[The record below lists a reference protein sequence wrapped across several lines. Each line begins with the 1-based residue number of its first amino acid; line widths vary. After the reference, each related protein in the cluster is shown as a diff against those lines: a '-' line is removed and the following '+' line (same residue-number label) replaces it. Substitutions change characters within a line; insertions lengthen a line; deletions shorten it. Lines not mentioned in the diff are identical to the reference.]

1 LLHGLG
7 GTLLRTKVGDRH
19 VVATMREQDLN
30 LGGEQSGHII
40 FRDFTT
46 TGDGLVSALQIIAIA
61 IQTNQPL
68 SELRKILTK
77 FPQELRNI
85 AVRQKL
91 PFEQFPALQ
100 SRLESAEAF
109 LAGKGRVVLRYS
121 GTEPKARLLLE
132 GPDAGQLRSLADD
145 IQGEIQ
151 KALA

>member
-1 LLHGLG
+1 MDWEAHCYEPKSGIV
-7 GTLLRTKVGDRH
+7 TSLRPCGEK
-19 VVATMREQDLN
+19 DLN

-77 FPQELRNI
+77 FPQELRSI
-85 AVRQKL
+85 TVRQKL
-91 PFEQFPALQ
+91 PFEQFPTLQ
-100 SRLESAEAF
+100 SRMDSAEA
-109 LAGKGRVVLRYS
+109 LLSGKGRVVLRYS

-132 GPDAGQLRSLADD
+132 GPDADQLRNLADD